1 MELILGTANFNQK
14 YGILDSSTK
23 LTQAEIEEVLFAA
36 QELGVNDFDLALGYG
51 EVERNISRASNPTS
65 VKKFTTK
72 VGDTIVSDFDGLRY
86 ELESR
91 IEILGIECFNNILL
105 HDPVLLNDVQALR
118 NLEELRN
125 AGLTKHIGAS
135 IYEDFELSRF
145 LEMSESLSVLQ
156 LPYNLL
162 SKDRFEI
169 SKLTYLASRGAYIQ
183 VRSVFLQGVLLNPL
197 DGFSNKLEGMRPI
210 LNEFNELCLEMNL
223 SPINL
228 LVGFIESLPW
238 CHGLVVGV
246 NSANQLREIS
256 ESSKK
261 NLGVDFSIFPN
272 IDVWHQD
279 PRNWGNK

>member
-1 MELILGTANFNQK
+1 MEIILGTANFDQK

-23 LTQAEIEEVLFAA
+23 LAQAEIDDVLSAA

-51 EVERNISRASNPTS
+51 EVEKNISKGTNLTND
-65 VKKFTTK
+65 KKFTTK
-72 VGDTIVSDFDGLRY
+72 VGKTILSDFDGLRY

-91 IEILGIECFNNILL
+91 IEILGIESFNNILL
-105 HDPVLLNDVQALR
+105 HDPELLNDVQALR

-135 IYEDFELSRF
+135 IYENFELSRF
-145 LEMSESLSVLQ
+145 LEMSGTLSVLQ

-169 SKLTYLASRGAYIQ
+169 SKLTDLASMGIYIQ

-197 DGFSNKLEGMRPI
+197 DGFSNKLEGMRPV
-210 LNEFNELCLEMNL
+210 LDEFHELCLAMNL

-228 LVGFIESLPW
+228 LVGFIESQPW

-246 NSANQLREIS
+246 NSANQLREIF
-256 ESSKK
+256 ESSKN

>member
-1 MELILGTANFNQK
+1 MELILGTANFGQK
-14 YGILDSSTK
+14 YGILDSSEK
-23 LTQAEIEEVLFAA
+23 LDQAEIDEILSVA
-36 QELGVNDFDLALGYG
+36 QDLGVNDFDLALGYG
-51 EVERNISRASNPTS
+51 EVEKKVSKETPRTN

-72 VGDTIVSDFDGLRY
+72 VGEEIISDFDGLRS

-91 IEILGIECFNNILL
+91 IEILGIEKFNNILF
-105 HDPVLLNDVQALR
+105 HEPVLLNNVQALK
-118 NLEELRN
+118 NLDELRN
-125 AGLTKHIGAS
+125 AGLTENIGAS

-145 LEMSESLSVLQ
+145 LELSESLSVLQ

-169 SKLTYLASRGAYIQ
+169 CKLTDLASRGVYIQ

-197 DGFSNKLEGMRPI
+197 DGFSNKLEGMRPV
-210 LNEFNELCLEMNL
+210 LNNFHELCLAMNL

-228 LVGFIESLPW
+228 LVGFISSQPW

-256 ESSKK
+256 ESSKG
-261 NLGVDFSIFPN
+261 NLKVDFSIFP
-272 IDVWHQD
+272 DLDAWHQD
-279 PRNWGNK
+279 PRNWSKK